1 MQRSAKWF
9 AVLKYRRREA
19 TIGDCI
25 AITGI
30 RRMPDNSYS
39 AIEMIKKLVSFDT
52 TSRLSNL
59 DLIHFIADYL
69 SSLGVEAHLIHDK
82 GGEKANL
89 YATIGPR
96 DVPGIVLS
104 GHTDVVPVDGQA
116 WDSDPFEVVE
126 KDGKLFGRGTSDMKS
141 FIAIALAMAPD
152 FAGAKLRTPIHFAFS
167 FDEEVGCL
175 GAPLMIRKMDQ
186 FGAKPRAVIVGEPT
200 MMSVVNAHKGVCSF
214 HTTVRGL
221 EQHSSE
227 PHRGVNAVAYA
238 AELVH
243 HLSMIGADMRD
254 RHAQPDSGFDPP
266 YTTVHVGTIQGG
278 TAQNIVP
285 RHCKFSWEYRLMPGE
300 DASEIRRRFQT
311 HVDEV
316 VLPKMHA
323 VDKSTGIE
331 TEVRAFVPGLMP
343 EQGSPA
349 EALVLALARKN
360 TTGVVAYGTEAGQF
374 QEAGNPCVVCG
385 PGSIAQA
392 HKPNEFID
400 LGEVRACEIF
410 MRRLLDEV
418 CAA

>member
-1 MQRSAKWF
+1 
-9 AVLKYRRREA
+9 
-19 TIGDCI
+19 
-25 AITGI
+25 
-30 RRMPDNSYS
+30 MPDKRYS
-39 AIEMIKKLVSFDT
+39 SIEMIKRLVSFDT
-52 TSRLSNL
+52 TSTASNL
-59 DLIHFIADYL
+59 ALINFVADYL
-69 SSLGVEAHLIHDK
+69 AALGIDSHLIHDES
-82 GGEKANL
+82 GEKANL

-116 WDSDPFEVVE
+116 WDTDPFEVVE
-126 KDGKLFGRGTSDMKS
+126 KENRLYGRGTSDMKS

-152 FAGAKLRTPIHFAFS
+152 FATRDLKTPVHFALS

-200 MMSVVNAHKGVCSF
+200 QMSVVNAHKGVYSF
-214 HTTVRGL
+214 ITTVKGL
-221 EQHSSE
+221 ERHSSE
-227 PHRGVNAVAYA
+227 THRGVNAIAYG
-238 AELVH
+238 AELVNF
-243 HLSMIGADMRD
+243 LTTVGEEMRD
-254 RHAQPDSGFDPP
+254 QQSDPESGFDPP
-266 YTTVHVGTIQGG
+266 FTTVHVGTMQGG

-285 RHCKFSWEYRLMPGE
+285 LNCIFSWEYRLMPGE
-300 DASEIRRRFQT
+300 DASDIRNRFQA
-311 HVDEV
+311 HVERV

-323 VDKSTGIE
+323 VDETTAIE
-331 TEVRAFVPGLMP
+331 TEVRAVVPGLVP
-343 EQGSPA
+343 EDGSAA

-360 TTGVVAYGTEAGQF
+360 STEVVAYGTEAGQF
-374 QEAGNPCVVCG
+374 QEAGNQAVICG

-392 HKPNEFID
+392 HKPNEYID

>member
-1 MQRSAKWF
+1 
-9 AVLKYRRREA
+9 
-19 TIGDCI
+19 
-25 AITGI
+25 
-30 RRMPDNSYS
+30 MPDNRYS

-59 DLIHFIADYL
+59 ELIHFISDYL
-69 SSLGVEAHLIHDK
+69 STLGVESNLIHDA

-89 YATIGPR
+89 YATIGPA

-152 FAGAKLRTPIHFAFS
+152 FANTKLKTPIHLALS

-175 GAPLMIRKMDQ
+175 GAPLMIEKMDQ

-200 MMSVVNAHKGVCSF
+200 LMSVVNAHKGVCSF
-214 HTTVRGL
+214 HTTVHGL
-221 EQHSSE
+221 ERHSSE
-227 PHRGVNAVAYA
+227 THRGVNSVAYA

-243 HLSMIGADMRD
+243 FLSGISAEMRD
-254 RHAQPDSGFDPP
+254 ERSQPESGFDPP

-285 RHCKFSWEYRLMPGE
+285 PHCTFTWEYRLMPAQ
-300 DASEIRRRFQT
+300 DADEIRDRFQA

-323 VDKSTGIE
+323 VDVSTGIE
-331 TEVRAFVPGLMP
+331 TEVRAFVPGLAP
-343 EQGSPA
+343 ENGSTA

-360 TTGVVAYGTEAGQF
+360 TTEVVAYGTEAGQF
-374 QEAGNPCVVCG
+374 QQAGNPALVCG

-392 HKPNEFID
+392 HKPNEYIA
-400 LGEVRACEIF
+400 LSEVRACEKF